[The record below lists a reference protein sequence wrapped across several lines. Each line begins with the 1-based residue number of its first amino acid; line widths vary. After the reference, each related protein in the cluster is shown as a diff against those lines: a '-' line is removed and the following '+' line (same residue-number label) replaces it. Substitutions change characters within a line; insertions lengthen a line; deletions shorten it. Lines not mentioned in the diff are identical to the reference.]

1 MQREIWPQ
9 ECMRLHQEART
20 WLDRCANGDDDGGPV
35 DLATLWPKWGRWLA
49 SLDGCVQKF
58 HPGVTSF
65 TAEFIAGTTDPNR
78 GGRRRCDFCVR
89 LTDGSYWR
97 LHPGAK
103 RGNSAKPLYFPA
115 QVPSALGGTTSGAAE
130 HACLQWARLAP
141 DGVWSEHAGAL
152 VPPSDRL
159 GKQQVWQAVAR
170 EADRIPWYPEE
181 ADVTDGRLLRW
192 WLWVCN
198 LARSTRQVT
207 GVGITRAF
215 LTRWDQ
221 SEYRFRFVRVDG
233 SEAHVI
239 LTEQRW
245 GGGSSVAFRVL

>member
-9 ECMRLHQEART
+9 QGERLHQEART
-20 WLDRCANGDDDGGPV
+20 WLDRCANGDDDSGPV

-49 SLDGCVQKF
+49 SLDGCVGKF
-58 HPGVTSF
+58 HLGVTSF

-130 HACLQWARLAP
+130 HACLQWARLVP

-152 VPPSDRL
+152 VPQSDRL

-170 EADRIPWYPEE
+170 EADRTPWYPEE
-181 ADVTDGRLLRW
+181 ADVAQAWG
-192 WLWVCN
+192 
-198 LARSTRQVT
+198 S
-207 GVGITRAF
+207 RA
-215 LTRWDQ
+215 L
-221 SEYRFRFVRVDG
+221 S
-233 SEAHVI
+233 
-239 LTEQRW
+239 
-245 GGGSSVAFRVL
+245 

>member
-1 MQREIWPQ
+1 MSGRSTQ
-9 ECMRLHQEART
+9 ERLYR
-20 WLDRCANGDDDGGPV
+20 
-35 DLATLWPKWGRWLA
+35 K
-49 SLDGCVQKF
+49 
-58 HPGVTSF
+58 
-65 TAEFIAGTTDPNR
+65 
-78 GGRRRCDFCVR
+78 
-89 LTDGSYWR
+89 
-97 LHPGAK
+97 
-103 RGNSAKPLYFPA
+103 
-115 QVPSALGGTTSGAAE
+115 
-130 HACLQWARLAP
+130 
-141 DGVWSEHAGAL
+141 
-152 VPPSDRL
+152 SDRL

-170 EADRIPWYPEE
+170 EADRTPWYPEE

-192 WLWVCN
+192 WLWVGN
-198 LARSTRQVT
+198 LARSTRKVT